1 MKQRLLAVCLW
12 WLWAYQAP
20 AQTPYID
27 SLTQELKGS
36 LADTSRAYS
45 MMRLGIALETV
56 DTALCSRT
64 YNEGI
69 QFASSKGLDYQAA
82 LLYFNR
88 AYLYIARASY
98 QEAEKTL
105 DSALVFLGRSS
116 HVNTLFKTASV
127 YATLSEVKRHQG
139 DYQQAVAWQNKAIE
153 LYIKLDKPA
162 SLLTAYINQASV
174 FKDLNEF
181 VKEEEYG
188 RKALAIARST
198 GRRQDLFSAHFTI
211 ALALTMQNQYQKA
224 DDHIDSSRK
233 YYDENYAHQAV
244 ISYHLVAGLID
255 MNLNRLASANEHFTK
270 TGQIAEQA
278 KDVFGNIQARLQLAR
293 VLTLQKKFREG
304 EALLLAIQK
313 ERADLQMNHQVI
325 LLDYLARLYE
335 EWGDAKKALPY
346 YKKYKEVSDSM
357 SSIQNK
363 QYASN
368 LEVQYQTAQKEATIQ
383 QLEADKKFQQL
394 NIRQK
399 NTLNYILIGG
409 AVGLLV
415 ISLLTYRNYRHKQK
429 LQQQRINELE
439 TEQQLT
445 AAEAVLKGEEQERTR
460 LAKDLHDGLGGML
473 SGIKYSLRTVKENLV
488 MTPANALAFE
498 RSMDMLDSSIQEMRR
513 VAHNMMP
520 ETLVKFGLDA
530 ALKDFCND
538 ITQSNALQVTYQSI
552 GMNGPDISQ
561 TTTITIYRIVQELIN
576 NAIKHAAARTSIV
589 QISRTG
595 DKVSLTV
602 EDDGGGFDPAI
613 LQGTKGLGWSNIQN
627 RVGYLKGNTDIRSE
641 PGKGTSVLIEFETA

>member
-1 MKQRLLAVCLW
+1 MKQWLLAVCFW
-12 WLWAYQAP
+12 WLGVYSTS

-27 SLTQELKGS
+27 SLTKELKS
-36 LADTSRAYS
+36 PLADTTRAIS

-69 QFASSKGLDYQAA
+69 AFARSKGLDYQAG
-82 LLYFNR
+82 LIYFNR

-98 QEAEKTL
+98 DEAEKTL
-105 DSALVFLGRSS
+105 DTALVFLGRSK
-116 HVNTLFKTASV
+116 HGNTFFKTGSI
-127 YATLSEVKRHQG
+127 YSTLSEVKRHQG
-139 DYQQAVAWQNKAIE
+139 DYKQAVAWQNKAIE
-153 LYIKLDKPA
+153 VFIKLDKQA
-162 SLLTAYINQASV
+162 SLLAAYINQASIY
-174 FKDLNEF
+174 KELNEF
-181 VKEEEYG
+181 LKEEEYG
-188 RKALAIARST
+188 RKALAIARSS
-198 GRRQDLFSAHFTI
+198 GKRQDLFSAHFTI

-233 YYDENYAHQAV
+233 YYAEGDPHQAV

-255 MNLNRLASANEHFTK
+255 MNLSRLASANEHFTK
-270 TGQIAEQA
+270 TAQIAEQA

-293 VLTLQKKFREG
+293 VLALQKKFKES
-304 EALLLAIQK
+304 EAMLLAIQK
-313 ERADLQMNHQVI
+313 ERTNLQMNHQVI
-325 LLDYLARLYE
+325 LLDYLARLYD
-335 EWGDAKKALPY
+335 EWGDPKKSLPY
-346 YKKYKEVSDSM
+346 YKEFKEVSDSM
-357 SSIQNK
+357 SSVQNK

-394 NIRQK
+394 NLRQK
-399 NTLNYILIGG
+399 NTLNYILIAG
-409 AVGLLV
+409 AAGLLI
-415 ISLLTYRNYRHKQK
+415 ISLLAYRNYWHKQK

-439 TEQQLT
+439 TEKQLT

-473 SGIKYSLRTVKENLV
+473 SGIKYSLRNMKENLI
-488 MTPANALAFE
+488 MTPANALTFE

-538 ITQSNALQVTYQSI
+538 ISQSGALQVTYQSI
-552 GMNGPDISQ
+552 GMNGSDISQ

-576 NAIKHAAARTSIV
+576 NVIKHGAARTAIV
-589 QISRTG
+589 QISKTG

-602 EDDGGGFDPAI
+602 EDDGKGFDPAI
-613 LQGTKGLGWSNIQN
+613 LRGTKGAGWSNIQN

-641 PGKGTSVLIEFETA
+641 AGKGTSILIEFETA